1 MGQACPTGSTAVT
14 PATMVGMPA
23 ANVYRKLSFWH
34 DTVPGTLEPGDPL
47 PGDLEADV
55 AIAGAGYTGLWTAY
69 YLSRADPGLKIAV
82 CERDIA
88 GFGASGRNGGW
99 CSALFPASLGKLER
113 MAGRD
118 AAIAMYRAMQATV
131 DEVGKVTAAEG
142 IDCHWAKGGTVQLAR
157 SAVQLERAREEVE
170 EARAFGFG
178 DDDLRLLSAD
188 EARGLAGASGVAGG
202 TFTPHCA
209 AIHPS
214 RLARGLAEV
223 VRKRGVSLY
232 ERTPVL
238 EMGPGRLVTARG
250 TVRARHVIRATEGY
264 TALLPGQRRAV
275 APVYS
280 LMIATAPL
288 PEAVWDEIGLATR
301 PTFNDL
307 RHLII
312 YGQRTADGRL
322 AFGGRGAAADPGRPV
337 PGAGR
342 GRGDARLGRPDRG
355 AAGLVRV
362 RWPGPVH
369 RARLGGRV
377 RRRRGGH
384 HQPGRADPGR
394 PDQRGRHRDHPAP
407 VGGPSLAALGARAAA
422 LARGERRPAHDEL
435 GRPRGGQDRAPV
447 PGGARHGQVPRLL
460 IQSRTAARPAD
471 GVLATCQA
479 VLPVQSSQ
487 RQQARPHRLTQCSG
501 QVHMQFAPPV
511 RGCYDHWGLRRR

>member
-1 MGQACPTGSTAVT
+1 MGQACPTGSTGVT

-23 ANVYRKLSFWH
+23 ADEYRKLSLWH
-34 DTVPGTLEPGDPL
+34 ETVPGALEPGDPL
-47 PGDLEADV
+47 PGDLDADV

-69 YLSRADPGLKIAV
+69 YLSRADPGLKIVV

-131 DEVGKVTAAEG
+131 DEVGRVTAAEG

-157 SAVQLERAREEVE
+157 SSTQLEPGRDEVAQARS
-170 EARAFGFG
+170 FGFG
-178 DDDLRLLSAD
+178 EEDLRLLSAE
-188 EARGLAGASGVAGG
+188 EARGLAGASGVLGG

-214 RLARGLAEV
+214 RLARGPADV
-223 VRKRGVSLY
+223 VRRRRVSLF

-238 EMGPGRLVTARG
+238 QLSPGRLVTGTG
-250 TVRARHVIRATEGY
+250 TVRARYVIRATEGY
-264 TALLPGQRRAV
+264 TPVLPGLRRAL

-288 PEAVWDEIGLATR
+288 PEEAWAEIGLAGR

-322 AFGGRGAAADPGRPV
+322 AFGGRVAPHHLGSAVRASFDRV
-337 PGAGR
+337 PAWITS
-342 GRGDARLGRPDRG
+342 P
-355 AAGLVRV
+355 
-362 RWPGPVH
+362 
-369 RARLGGRV
+369 
-377 RRRRGGH
+377 
-384 HQPGRADPGR
+384 
-394 PDQRGRHRDHPAP
+394 
-407 VGGPSLAALGARAAA
+407 
-422 LARGERRPAHDEL
+422 
-435 GRPRGGQDRAPV
+435 PR
-447 PGGARHGQVPRLL
+447 
-460 IQSRTAARPAD
+460 SE
-471 GVLATCQA
+471 
-479 VLPVQSSQ
+479 
-487 RQQARPHRLTQCSG
+487 
-501 QVHMQFAPPV
+501 
-511 RGCYDHWGLRRR
+511 